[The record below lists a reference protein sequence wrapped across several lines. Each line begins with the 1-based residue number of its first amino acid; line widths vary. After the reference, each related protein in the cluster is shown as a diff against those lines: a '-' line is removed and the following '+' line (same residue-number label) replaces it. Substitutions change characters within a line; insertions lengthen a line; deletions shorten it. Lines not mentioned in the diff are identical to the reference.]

1 MIVKSLFSGNASRYK
16 FPVQSVI
23 QKCDCLWQD
32 AAEERTQKPP
42 ADDMAGI
49 CYDVY
54 QNLTLLG
61 PTLLGTPLWRY

>member
-1 MIVKSLFSGNASRYK
+1 MYK
-16 FPVQSVI
+16 FPVQSVV

-54 QNLTLLG
+54 QNLICYDVYQNLTLLG